1 MSKNNLMNTRLYQ
14 FLSFFLCLN
23 LIFIPLLSLYG
34 LRACPVL
41 SIPGFGFGCYYTG
54 IYIGLTN
61 FFNLGFLFI
70 LISESLT
77 KHPFAFFVKKH
88 QFIFSVIIYLVAT
101 LIALAVLQNGLRIS
115 HLTTQSRAPEILAM
129 ASLLLAITQSYGL
142 NWALQNKGDN
152 SLKNQPVNQPVLNKL
167 WINHI
172 MRTLA
177 PILVVVII
185 LLHFLFSQ
193 SIEFNSGR
201 TAPIASHDSMITETA
216 FVVSFLLIWL
226 LITFSFHFLSEKDHV
241 NAVKNHLD
249 ELGQLNFQH
258 KSPINKAWGLWLAIL
273 HNLNQFS
280 NTLGERSRL
289 LKSFSKFVT
298 RQVAEQALKDDFSS
312 IKGSHREL
320 TVLMSDIRGFTSL
333 SENLKPEQ
341 TVELLNDYFTAMLEV
356 FAQFNIS
363 VDKFIGDGILA
374 YVDLE
379 TTDKTAENIK
389 AVEASIAMLTA
400 LVSLNKKLCE
410 KKLPAL
416 RIGIGLF
423 RGPLVIGLIGTDHK
437 LQHTIIGDT
446 VNKASRLE
454 GLTKELNVDIV
465 LSGHI
470 WHSLPQLL
478 QNKFKSYGQK
488 SVKGLSESMEVYGG
502 L

>member
-1 MSKNNLMNTRLYQ
+1 MNTRLYQ
-14 FLSFFLCLN
+14 FFGFFLCLN

-34 LRACPVL
+34 LRACPIL
-41 SIPGFGFGCYYTG
+41 SIPGFGFGCYYTA

-61 FFNLGFLFI
+61 FFNLIFLFG
-70 LISESLT
+70 LISENSNQSSLFT
-77 KHPFAFFVKKH
+77 FIKKYRFV
-88 QFIFSVIIYLVAT
+88 ISVFVYLTST
-101 LIALAVLQNGLRIS
+101 LIALAVLQNMLKIS

-129 ASLLLAITQSYGL
+129 ASLLLGVTQSYGL
-142 NWALQNKGDN
+142 NWALQSQTNN
-152 SLKNQPVNQPVLNKL
+152 SEKNPPVLNKL
-167 WINHI
+167 WFNHI
-172 MRTLA
+172 SRTLT
-177 PILVVVII
+177 PIFIVVII

-193 SIEFNSGR
+193 SIEFNNGR
-201 TAPIASHDSMITETA
+201 TAAVANHDVIITETA
-216 FVVSFLLIWL
+216 YVVSFLLIWL
-226 LITFSFHFLSEKDHV
+226 LITFSFHFLSEKDHI
-241 NAVKNHLD
+241 NAVKDHLN
-249 ELGQLNFQH
+249 ELGQLNFQY
-258 KSPINKAWGLWLAIL
+258 KSPMSKAWGLWLAIL

-333 SENLKPEQ
+333 SENLKPEE
-341 TVELLNDYFTAMLEV
+341 TVELLNDYFTAMLDV

-374 YVDLE
+374 YVDLDIS
-379 TTDKTAENIK
+379 DKVLENTK
-389 AVEASIAMLTA
+389 AVEASIAMLAA
-400 LVSLNKKLCE
+400 LESLNKKLSE
-410 KKLPAL
+410 KKLPTL
-416 RIGIGLF
+416 KIGIGLF
-423 RGPLVIGLIGTDHK
+423 RGPLVIGLIGTDYK

-454 GLTKELNVDIV
+454 SLTKELNVDIV

-478 QNKFKSYGQK
+478 QNKFKSYGHK
-488 SVKGLSESMEVYGG
+488 SVKGLSESMEVFGI
-502 L
+502 

>member
-1 MSKNNLMNTRLYQ
+1 MNTRLYQ
-14 FLSFFLCLN
+14 FLGLFVCLN
-23 LIFIPLLSLYG
+23 LIFVPLLSLYG

-70 LISESLT
+70 LVSKKINKSSFISFI
-77 KHPFAFFVKKH
+77 KKYQFAVSVFVYL
-88 QFIFSVIIYLVAT
+88 FSTI
-101 LIALAVLQNGLRIS
+101 IALVILQNMLRIS
-115 HLTTQSRAPEILAM
+115 HLTAQSRAPEILAM
-129 ASLLLAITQSYGL
+129 ASLLLGITQSYGL
-142 NWALQNKGDN
+142 NWAMQNQTNNN
-152 SLKNQPVNQPVLNKL
+152 SPKDSIMLDKL

-172 MRTLA
+172 GRTLA

-201 TAPIASHDSMITETA
+201 TAPVASHDSIITETA
-216 FVVSFLLIWL
+216 YVVSFLLIWL
-226 LITFSFHFLSEKDHV
+226 LITFNYHFLSEKDHV

-249 ELGQLNFQH
+249 ELGQFNFQY

-280 NTLGERSRL
+280 NTLGVRSRL

-298 RQVAEQALKDDFSS
+298 RQVAEQALKDDFST

-333 SENLKPEQ
+333 SENLKPEE
-341 TVELLNDYFTAMLEV
+341 TVELLNDYFTAMLDV

-379 TTDKTAENIK
+379 VSDKIVENTK
-389 AVEASIAMLTA
+389 AVEASVAMLAA
-400 LVSLNKKLCE
+400 LKSLNKKLIE

-416 RIGIGLF
+416 KIGIGLF

-478 QNKFKSYGQK
+478 QNKFKSYGLK
-488 SVKGLSESMEVYGG
+488 SVKGLSESMEVFGG